1 MPNSFVASILL
12 GLSLSIPIGPIN
24 IEMVKRGIK
33 FGFFHSWVVGLGGMS
48 ADLVLM
54 FAIFFGL
61 STFLTQL
68 LVQVIMWLSGFLI
81 LCYLGYG
88 SIREAFNQI
97 EINGEIKRESLA
109 KSYFSGFLIALSN
122 PLNIVFWVSIYGS
135 VLAIEL
141 TSVERY
147 QALLESSAI
156 FLGIALWDLTVAL
169 FVHFGRKMISQQWLK
184 WLSVAAGISLIGFG
198 ISFGY
203 KAIQTFLRMV

>member
-1 MPNSFVASILL
+1 MLNSFLSSILL

-24 IEMVKRGIK
+24 IEMIKRGIK

-61 STFLTQL
+61 STFLTQS
-68 LVQVIMWLSGFLI
+68 VMQFIMWLSGFLI
-81 LCYLGYG
+81 LCYLGYE
-88 SIREAFNQI
+88 SIKEAFKKV
-97 EINGEIKRESLA
+97 EISGEVKKESLS
-109 KSYFSGFLIALSN
+109 KSYLSGFLIALSN

-141 TSVERY
+141 NSVERY
-147 QALLESSAI
+147 QALIESSAI
-156 FLGIALWDLTVAL
+156 FLGIALWDFTVAL
-169 FVHFGRKMISQQWLK
+169 SVHLGRKMISQKWLK
-184 WLSVAAGISLIGFG
+184 WLSVVAGISLVGFG

-203 KAIQTFLRMV
+203 RAFKTFLHMI

>member
-1 MPNSFVASILL
+1 MLNSFLSSILL

-24 IEMVKRGIK
+24 IEMIKRGIK

-61 STFLTQL
+61 STFLTQS
-68 LVQVIMWLSGFLI
+68 VMQFIMWLSGFLI
-81 LCYLGYG
+81 LCYLGYE
-88 SIREAFNQI
+88 SIKEAFKKV
-97 EINGEIKRESLA
+97 EISGEVKKESLS
-109 KSYFSGFLIALSN
+109 KSYLSGFLIALSN

-141 TSVERY
+141 NSVERY
-147 QALLESSAI
+147 QALIESSAI
-156 FLGIALWDLTVAL
+156 FLGIALWDFTVAL
-169 FVHFGRKMISQQWLK
+169 SVHLGRKMISQKWLK
-184 WLSVAAGISLIGFG
+184 WLSVAAGISLVGFG

-203 KAIQTFLRMV
+203 RAFKTFLHMI